1 LKIAAHRRVAAA
13 IAVLAAMV
21 TLAACGSDE
30 TSSGPQRLDLKIGDL
45 VPRTGY
51 LDQFGDPAQQ
61 AADLAVD
68 EIRKA
73 AAKAGAQ
80 HKVTITHVDYRS
92 APKEAVDYAEKF
104 VDGGSSCLVGPW
116 AGGHVDRVATKV
128 AIPDKVLLIS
138 PAASGDALSKADDR
152 GYLNRVV
159 PPDRLQAHALVE
171 LLDDKLRGGARGKK
185 VNVGAFEG
193 AQPGQRSTYTKELMN
208 EFDDAWTGKGG
219 SVGREETYRIDE
231 TSIDDKIKAL
241 ASGDPDAWVFFDFGD
256 TYARVGNDLL
266 ASKNGKFTPKRAFG
280 TDSLA
285 NPRLA
290 NVAAAATDGLRGV
303 AISAP
308 NRGQAAREF
317 DKRFKARGQAKRQT
331 FDAQEFDAVVL
342 CYLSAVAAGSTKGEA
357 MAGKVREVS
366 APPGRKFTWL
376 QLDQAIKALEAGQD
390 IDYEGASGP
399 INMNDAGDPT
409 AGVYDV
415 YEFKGGRLRLG
426 EQIGIPPGPGG
437 I

>member
-1 LKIAAHRRVAAA
+1 MKTAAHRRVAAA

-21 TLAACGSDE
+21 TLATCGSDE

-45 VPRTGY
+45 VPRTGF
-51 LDQFGDPAQQ
+51 LDQFGEPAQQ

-92 APKEAVDYAEKF
+92 APTEAVDYAEKF
-104 VDGGSSCLVGPW
+104 VEGGSSCLVGPW
-116 AGGHVDRVATKV
+116 AGGHVERVATKV

-138 PAASGDALSKADDR
+138 PAASGDALSKAEDR
-152 GYLNRVV
+152 GYVNRVV

-193 AQPGQRSTYTKELMN
+193 VQSGQPSTYTKDLMN
-208 EFDDAWTGKGG
+208 EFEDAWTGKGG
-219 SVGREETYRIDE
+219 RVGREETYRADE
-231 TSIDDKIKAL
+231 TSIDDKVKAL
-241 ASGDPDAWVFFDFGD
+241 SSGNPDAWVFFDFTD
-256 TYARVGNDLL
+256 TYARVGNDLV
-266 ASKNGKFTPKRAFG
+266 ASKSGKFTPKRAFG

-285 NPRLA
+285 TPRLA
-290 NVAAAATDGLRGV
+290 NVAPAATEGLRGV

-308 NRGQAAREF
+308 NRGQAAKEF

-342 CYLSAVAAGSTKGEA
+342 CYLSAVASGSTKGKA

-426 EQIGIPPGPGG
+426 EQIGIPPGSGG